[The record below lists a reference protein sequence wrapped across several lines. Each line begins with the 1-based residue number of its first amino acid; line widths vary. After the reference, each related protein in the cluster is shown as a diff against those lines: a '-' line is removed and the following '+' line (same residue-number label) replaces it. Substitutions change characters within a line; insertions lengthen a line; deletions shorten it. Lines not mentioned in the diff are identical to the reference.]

1 MKPGAILFSLC
12 GIVLMPLFARAQ
24 CVEFEDPAELFRLS
38 DAVFVGT
45 VVATE
50 PTGAQGSHV
59 IVSIATLRP
68 ERTWKGRPGR
78 EVRVGSDVPFEVG
91 KKYVVF
97 AAGRPLSVS
106 ILCRWAE
113 NIDRAKRKLDWLARR
128 RSQAAG

>member
-1 MKPGAILFSLC
+1 MKPGAILHLLC
-12 GIVLMPLFARAQ
+12 GIVLTPLIARGQ
-24 CVEFEDPAELFRLS
+24 CVEIEDPAELFMLS

-45 VVATE
+45 VVAIE

-68 ERTWKGRPGR
+68 ERTWKGPPSR
-78 EVRVGSDVPFEVG
+78 EVRIGSDVPLEVG

-106 ILCRWAE
+106 IPCRWAE
-113 NIDRAKRKLDWLARR
+113 VVDRAKRKLDWLARR
-128 RSQAAG
+128 RSQAAR